1 MRFGKNF
8 FPKPLKKDKRAKS
21 EHFQRLDENV
31 SEIAAR
37 RTGDYVTSMLVF
49 RAEKRSAQASE
60 HPLSQAQGGLFGLLT
75 AFFGVVLREF

>member
-49 RAEKRSAQASE
+49 RAEKRSARKL
-60 HPLSQAQGGLFGLLT
+60 LSTLIADSRRAFLFVDFVFLCRS
-75 AFFGVVLREF
+75 V

>member
-1 MRFGKNF
+1 MRFGKIF
-8 FPKPLKKDKRAKS
+8 FPNPLKKDKRAKS

-49 RAEKRSAQASE
+49 RAEKRSARKL
-60 HPLSQAQGGLFGLLT
+60 LSIPYCRLKAGFS
-75 AFFGVVLREF
+75 VC